1 MPRLEVRVVVTNR
14 GDQAAVPLEVVG
26 EFLGE
31 RREARV
37 VEGVS
42 PGGEAAVLLGFAAE
56 DARPGLHALTLLLE
70 HPVGGAVDAAGNPPV
85 ESQRAYLLLA
95 LGSNPGPAVRIEVEC
110 PEEDAEADCAA
121 VIGVRGEVTVRLES
135 TDGEAHRMRV
145 RALTARGLRTEGPP
159 ITVAVPATGT
169 ATVRIPLARAGA
181 PPGSRHGV
189 LVMAEAIDGPLARS
203 TVKAARVEIA
213 PHPSVLR
220 RLRWPLLLLGLA
232 LLAAAGA
239 AEWRRRHQA

>member
-14 GDQAAVPLEVVG
+14 GDQAAVPLDVVG
-26 EFLGE
+26 ELLGE

-37 VEGVS
+37 VQGVS

-70 HPVGGAVDAAGNPPV
+70 HPVGGAADAAGNPPV

-95 LGSNPGPAVRIEVEC
+95 LGADPGPAVRIKVEC
-110 PEEDAEADCAA
+110 PEEDAEADCAT

-145 RALTARGLRTEGPP
+145 RALTARGVRTEGPP
-159 ITVAVPATGT
+159 IAVAVPATGT
-169 ATVRIPLARAGA
+169 AGVRIPLARAGA
-181 PPGSRHGV
+181 APGSRHGV
-189 LVMAEAIDGPLARS
+189 LIIAEAIDGPLAQA
-203 TVKAARVEIA
+203 TVEATRVEIA
-213 PHPSVLR
+213 PHPALLP
-220 RLRWPLLLLGLA
+220 RLRWPLLVLGLA
-232 LLAAAGA
+232 LLAVAGLA
-239 AEWRRRHQA
+239 QWRRRQKA